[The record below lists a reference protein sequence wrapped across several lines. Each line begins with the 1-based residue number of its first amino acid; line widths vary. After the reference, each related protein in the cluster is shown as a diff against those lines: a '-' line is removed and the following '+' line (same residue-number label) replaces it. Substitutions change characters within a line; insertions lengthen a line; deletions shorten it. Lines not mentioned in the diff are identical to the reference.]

1 MTDDEYIEK
10 MFGDLDAYYPGSKR
24 KRKSVTPK
32 AKEPRAAEAIGE
44 WDSQSLVKEINGKSV
59 ELFTVGALAKALNR
73 SFILV
78 RYWNNEG
85 FLPDAPYRL
94 PSKKDKYGTMRKGNR
109 LYSRAMVEYLVSV
122 FISSGLM
129 EAKRI
134 DWKNYR
140 HLTIQIDEAWN
151 NIRAT
156 ETN

>member
-1 MTDDEYIEK
+1 MTEDFIEST
-10 MFGDLDAYYPGSKR
+10 FGDLDVYYPGSKR
-24 KRKSVTPK
+24 KRKSVTQKP
-32 AKEPRAAEAIGE
+32 KEPRPTISGE
-44 WDSQSLVKEINGKSV
+44 WDSQPLVKEINGKSV
-59 ELFTVGALAKALNR
+59 ELFTVGAIAKALNR

-85 FLPDAPYRL
+85 FLPDAPYRM

-109 LYSRAMVEYLVSV
+109 LYSRAMVEYLVTV
-122 FISSGLM
+122 FNSSGLM

-140 HLTIQIDEAWN
+140 NLTNQIDTAWN
-151 NIRAT
+151 DIRAN

>member
-1 MTDDEYIEK
+1 MNKDFIDNT
-10 MFGDLDAYYPGSKR
+10 FGDLDAYYPGSKR
-24 KRKSVTPK
+24 KRKALDVK
-32 AKEPRAAEAIGE
+32 VKEPRVARDED
-44 WDSQSLVKEINGKSV
+44 WDAHPIVKEINNNSV

-85 FLPDAPYRL
+85 FLPDAPYRM

-109 LYSRAMVEYLVSV
+109 LYSRAMVEYLVTV
-122 FISSGLM
+122 FNSSGLM